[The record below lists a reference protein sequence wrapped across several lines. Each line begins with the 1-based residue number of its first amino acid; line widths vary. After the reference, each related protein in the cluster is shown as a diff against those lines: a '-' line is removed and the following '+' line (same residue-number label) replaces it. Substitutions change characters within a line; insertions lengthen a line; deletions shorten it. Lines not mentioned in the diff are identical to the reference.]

1 VVDEIAHGD
10 PEARRSSM
18 ISTHH
23 TLKRLS
29 GGIAVA
35 AVLAAL
41 VAPAALAR
49 QDDPWFY
56 NAVAGKNL
64 VQAASAGRHDP
75 WFYNVVAHSVAGSN
89 ATFTT
94 DTLAP
99 GGGSAQAQAQGYR
112 FVTDT
117 LAPGGGI
124 VAVSPS
130 APGFDWSDAGIGAG
144 GTIGLIVILLG
155 GTRLMSQRRGPLAV

>member
-1 VVDEIAHGD
+1 VVEEIAHGD
-10 PEARRSSM
+10 PQPRRSSM

-29 GGIAVA
+29 GGIAVG
-35 AVLAAL
+35 AVLAVL

-56 NAVAGKNL
+56 NAVAGKKVAL
-64 VQAASAGRHDP
+64 VASAGQQDP

-89 ATFTT
+89 AAFTT

-99 GGGSAQAQAQGYR
+99 GGGSAQAQGYR

-117 LAPGGGI
+117 LAPGGGV
-124 VAVSPS
+124 VAVSPGIQ
-130 APGFDWSDAGIGAG
+130 GFDWADAGIGAA
-144 GTIGLIVILLG
+144 GTVGLLLILVG
-155 GTRLMSQRRGPLAV
+155 GTRLLSQRRSALAV

>member
-1 VVDEIAHGD
+1 VVDEIAYGD
-10 PEARRSSM
+10 QEPRRSSM

-29 GGIAVA
+29 AGITVA

-64 VQAASAGRHDP
+64 VQAASAGHHDP
-75 WFYNVVAHSVAGSN
+75 WFYNAVAHSVAGSN

-99 GGGSAQAQAQGYR
+99 GGGSAQAQGYR

-130 APGFDWSDAGIGAG
+130 APGFDWNDAGIGAG
-144 GTIGLIVILLG
+144 GSVGLILILLG
-155 GTRLMSQRRGPLAV
+155 GMRLMSQRRSALAV

>member
-1 VVDEIAHGD
+1 VVDKIAHGD
-10 PEARRSSM
+10 PEPRRSSM

-56 NAVAGKNL
+56 NAVASKNL

-75 WFYNVVAHSVAGSN
+75 WFYNAVAHSVAGSN

-99 GGGSAQAQAQGYR
+99 GGGSAQAQGYR

-130 APGFDWSDAGIGAG
+130 ARGFDWSDAGIGAG
-144 GTIGLIVILLG
+144 GTIGLMVILLG
-155 GTRLMSQRRGPLAV
+155 GTRLMSQRRSPLAV

>member
-1 VVDEIAHGD
+1 
-10 PEARRSSM
+10 M
-18 ISTHH
+18 ISTHN

-41 VAPAALAR
+41 AAPAALAK
-49 QDDPWFY
+49 QDPWFY
-56 NAVAGKNL
+56 NAVASKK
-64 VQAASAGRHDP
+64 VAPVASGQHDP
-75 WFYNVVAHSVAGSN
+75 WFYNVVAHSVAGTN

-99 GGGSAQAQAQGYR
+99 GGGSAQSHGYR

-117 LAPGGGI
+117 LAPGGGV
-124 VAVSPS
+124 VAISPGVQ
-130 APGFDWSDAGIGAG
+130 GFDWTDAGIGAG
-144 GTIGLIVILLG
+144 GTVGLIVILLG
-155 GTRLMSQRRGPLAV
+155 GTRLMSQRRSALAV

>member
-1 VVDEIAHGD
+1 
-10 PEARRSSM
+10 M
-18 ISTHH
+18 FSTHH
-23 TLKRLS
+23 MLKRLS

-35 AVLAAL
+35 ALLAAL

-56 NAVAGKNL
+56 NAVAGKK
-64 VQAASAGRHDP
+64 VAPARSAGQHDP
-75 WFYNVVAHSVAGSN
+75 WYYNVVAHSAAGSN

-99 GGGSAQAQAQGYR
+99 GGGSAQAAQGYR

-117 LAPGGGI
+117 LAPGGGVI
-124 VAVSPS
+124 TVSPGGQ
-130 APGFDWSDAGIGAG
+130 GFDWTDAGIGAG
-144 GTIGLIVILLG
+144 SSVGL
-155 GTRLMSQRRGPLAV
+155 

>member
-1 VVDEIAHGD
+1 
-10 PEARRSSM
+10 M
-18 ISTHH
+18 FSTHH
-23 TLKRLS
+23 MLKRLS

-56 NAVAGKNL
+56 NAVAGKK
-64 VQAASAGRHDP
+64 VAPAGSFGQHDP
-75 WFYNVVAHSVAGSN
+75 WFYNVVAHSAAGSN
-89 ATFTT
+89 AAFTT

-99 GGGSAQAQAQGYR
+99 GGGSAQTQGYR

-124 VAVSPS
+124 VAVSPGVQ
-130 APGFDWSDAGIGAG
+130 GFDWTDAGIGAG
-144 GTIGLIVILLG
+144 GTIGLMVILLG
-155 GTRLMSQRRGPLAV
+155 GTRLLSHRRSALAV

>member
-1 VVDEIAHGD
+1 
-10 PEARRSSM
+10 M
-18 ISTHH
+18 FSTHH
-23 TLKRLS
+23 MLKRLS

-56 NAVAGKNL
+56 NAVAGKK
-64 VQAASAGRHDP
+64 VAPAGSFGQHDP
-75 WFYNVVAHSVAGSN
+75 WFYNVVAHSAGAGN
-89 ATFTT
+89 AAFTT

-99 GGGSAQAQAQGYR
+99 GGGSAQTQGYR

-124 VAVSPS
+124 VAVSPGVQS
-130 APGFDWSDAGIGAG
+130 FDWTDAGIGAG
-144 GTIGLIVILLG
+144 GTIGLMVILLG
-155 GTRLMSQRRGPLAV
+155 CTRHLSHRRSALAV